1 MSTLTADP
9 RRLLPETRTL
19 ALWGIVLNTELLLVM
34 LYVLLLP
41 GATTDPVVLGFP
53 LVWLNVAGLVF
64 LHVRPAPVSTRRRAL
79 AALVALGYGLVLGYV
94 GGVFGLSGQGTGLR
108 FVLAAPPGF
117 SPTVVYSG
125 APLAVVLTPWKV
137 AGYLALSYLVY
148 VTVVDASGGIAGG
161 VLGLFSC
168 VSCVLPIIASV
179 VGGFA
184 GVGATLYQA
193 ALYQSYGL
201 STVVFL
207 VSVGLLYAVHHFDV
221 TAVGWLR
228 RSLGRS

>member
-1 MSTLTADP
+1 MSTLTANP
-9 RRLLPETRTL
+9 RQFVPEPRSL
-19 ALWGIVLNTELLLVM
+19 ALWGIVCNTEILLVL

-41 GATTDPVVLGFP
+41 GAATDPVVLLFP
-53 LVWLNVAGLVF
+53 FVWLNVAAAVL
-64 LHVRPAPVSTRRRAL
+64 LYVRPVAAPTRRRV
-79 AALVALGYGLVLGYV
+79 AAAAVAVGYGLLLGYV
-94 GGVFGLSGQGTGLR
+94 GGVFGLGGQGTGLR

-117 SPTVVYSG
+117 SPSVVYSG
-125 APLAVVLTPWKV
+125 APLAVVFTPWKV

-148 VTVVDASGGIAGG
+148 VTVVDASGGLAGG
-161 VLGLFSC
+161 VVGLFSC
-168 VSCVLPIIASV
+168 VSCVLPILASV

-184 GVGATLYQA
+184 GIGGTLYQA

-228 RSLGRS
+228 RSLGRP